1 MKRYWGLAF
10 FGFVCLAAAA
20 VWMGGLNQDEGW
32 YLYAANMVSEG
43 KMPYRDFQYTQGP
56 LMPII
61 YSAFTWIWNGFGVL
75 GARVFTLLLGVAALA
90 FATATAAKLAPE
102 DRRKEAALITFFL
115 LGCNL
120 YHLYYIAI
128 PKTYA
133 LASLFVS
140 LGFYLLAR
148 VEKLRDAS
156 RFTLASSLVIGGLS
170 LAFAAGTRISL
181 GAILCVVGCKYLFR
195 REWRK
200 LALFCIGGFFGLG
213 VVYGPFLI
221 DHAAFTGLMAAQKY
235 HAARGGFDPVFTVGS
250 LSRLVRWYL
259 PVFIVL
265 GLGLGFGRKSK
276 SKGEVEQWSGLI
288 LLLSF
293 LAVFVVQMLAP
304 FPYEDYQVPIM
315 GLLAVFAAVTFLSST
330 STDTSLSTSTSS
342 LHLLLVFGLAYAC
355 AFGSPLLQEWTINRQ
370 DRFWSQKKQ
379 KSELAQLREVAETV
393 EALDPGGKTLL
404 TQDLYLAVETG
415 RKVPEGLEMGPF
427 SMLSDE
433 QWKKLLSECEC
444 EIAALSGYTFAID
457 PPRCDERPMDKQME
471 YWNILRRRYE
481 FVVREDD
488 FGQNATPLLILKRK

>member
-1 MKRYWGLAF
+1 MTEVKRYWTLAI
-10 FGFVCLAAAA
+10 FGTICLAAAA
-20 VWMGGLNQDEGW
+20 VWMGALNQDEGW

-56 LMPII
+56 LMPIV

-148 VEKLRDAS
+148 VEKLRDSS

-181 GAILCVVGCKYLFR
+181 GAILCVVGCNYLFR

-221 DHAAFTGLMAAQKY
+221 DHAAFTGLVAAQKY
-235 HAARGGFDPVFTVGS
+235 HAARGGFDIVFTVGS
-250 LSRLVRWYL
+250 FSRLIRWYL

-265 GLGLGFGRKSK
+265 GLGFRNFSIRNSSLFA
-276 SKGEVEQWSGLI
+276 LFA
-288 LLLSF
+288 SF
-293 LAVFVVQMLAP
+293 LAVFAVQMLAP

-315 GLLAVFAAVTFLSST
+315 GLLAVFAAVVFTGRADAPVFGFDSRLR
-330 STDTSLSTSTSS
+330 
-342 LHLLLVFGLAYAC
+342 LLLVLGLCYASS
-355 AFGSPLLQEWTINRQ
+355 FGSPLLQEWTINRQ
-370 DRFWSQKKQ
+370 DRFWSLKKQ
-379 KSELAQLREVAETV
+379 KTELAQLRDVAETV

-404 TQDLYLAVETG
+404 TQDLYLAIETG
-415 RKVPEGLEMGPF
+415 RRVPEGLEMGPF

-433 QWKKLLSECEC
+433 QWKTLLNECEC
-444 EIAALSGYTFAID
+444 EIAALSGYAFAID
-457 PPRCDERPMDKQME
+457 PPRCDERPMDRQME

>member
-20 VWMGGLNQDEGW
+20 VWLGALNQDEGW
-32 YLYAANMVSEG
+32 YLYAANLFADR
-43 KMPYRDFQYTQGP
+43 KIPYRDFQYTQGP
-56 LMPII
+56 LLPLV
-61 YSAFTWIWNGFGVL
+61 YSFFTWVWNAWGLL
-75 GARVFTLLLGVAALA
+75 GARVFTLLIGLVSIFV
-90 FATATAAKLAPE
+90 FARTAADLAPE
-102 DRRKEAALITFFL
+102 DRRREAALITVFL

-120 YHLYYIAI
+120 YHIYYIAI

-133 LASLFVS
+133 LASLLVA
-140 LGFYLLAR
+140 LGFRLL
-148 VEKLRDAS
+148 VKGISLRNS
-156 RFTLASSLVIGGLS
+156 SFFILHSSLSLSGLL
-170 LAFAAGTRISL
+170 LAFAAGARISL
-181 GAILCVVGCKYLFR
+181 GAILCVIGCWFLFR

-200 LALFCIGGFFGLG
+200 LAWFCAGGFFGLG
-213 VVYGPFLI
+213 IVYGPYLV
-221 DHAAFTGLMAAQKY
+221 DQAALAGLMAAQKY

-315 GLLAVFAAVTFLSST
+315 GLLAVFAAVAFIGTGDNPLFDFDSRLR
-330 STDTSLSTSTSS
+330 
-342 LHLLLVFGLAYAC
+342 LLLVFGLAYAC